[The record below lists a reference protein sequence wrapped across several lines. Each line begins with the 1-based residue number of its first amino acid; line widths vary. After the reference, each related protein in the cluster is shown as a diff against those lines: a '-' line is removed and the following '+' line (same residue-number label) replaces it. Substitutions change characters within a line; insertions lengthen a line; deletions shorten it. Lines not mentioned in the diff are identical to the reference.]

1 MAGSILVA
9 VRSALIDGLKAPG
22 TGITSTINDATHEVE
37 IAFQWKQDESV
48 REWIYTGSAR
58 FSHASAAMRAGR
70 NYRDEVGKFSVVV
83 LVAGVDLTQEETSTR
98 CMEIA
103 TAVEEWIADRKNNDL
118 GVTGLQTLVVDGDG
132 ALDEMFRESGHLA
145 IAEIPV
151 KYTARLT

>member
-9 VRSALIDGLKAPG
+9 VRSAVAAGLKEPG
-22 TGITSTINDATHEVE
+22 TGITATVDTAERKVE
-37 IAFQWKQDESV
+37 IAYQWKPDDSI
-48 REWIYTGSAR
+48 REWVYTGSAR
-58 FSHASAAMRAGR
+58 FSHASAALKAGR
-70 NYRDEVGKFSVVV
+70 NFRDEVGRFSIVV

-103 TAVEEWIADRKNNDL
+103 TAVEEWVADRKSGEL
-118 GVTGLQTLVVDGDG
+118 GVAGLQSLTIDGDG